1 MPTTVSSARDRSCAL
16 LLLRPAPLRPSGTLE
31 RVRRRHQILTLALSS
46 ALLLVG
52 CGGSGSE
59 SEQGDGRKA
68 AEPAGASELSAPPA
82 GTVKQVAPQP
92 QGIVYDAASDSLVVA
107 VRDPDRVLV
116 LDPTTLQQRLSV
128 DLPGKV
134 RHLQTSAQGGTVLV
148 PVETANKIFEVDL
161 ADGGLRATDVQRH
174 PHDAASA
181 PNGDVLVGN
190 EFSGSLSVVRR
201 GRVTHTFTDL
211 RQPGGVVAE
220 GDTAVVVDVRDY
232 SVTTYDIEAEKRISR
247 LPAGEGPTHVVV
259 ADLNKIAVTDTR
271 GDEVLLYTIDPL
283 EKIGAIR
290 LPDSP
295 YGLTADPSTPTVWV
309 TLTGT
314 NELVGLDVS
323 GSTPTE
329 IARYPTVRQPDT
341 VAVAPGSKTLWV
353 TGRTNGE
360 IQRITR

>member
-1 MPTTVSSARDRSCAL
+1 M
-16 LLLRPAPLRPSGTLE
+16 
-31 RVRRRHQILTLALSS
+31 RRRHQILTLALSS
-46 ALLLVG
+46 ALLLGG
-52 CGGSGSE
+52 CGGSGSG

-68 AEPAGASELSAPPA
+68 AEPAGAPEPSAPPA

-107 VRDPDRVLV
+107 VRDPYRVLV

-161 ADGGLRATDVQRH
+161 TDGYLRVTDVQRH
-174 PHDAASA
+174 QHDAAGA

-211 RQPGGVVAE
+211 SQPGGVVAE

-232 SVTTYDIEAEKRISR
+232 SITTYDTEAEKRISR
-247 LPAGEGPTHVVV
+247 LPAGEGPTHGVV
-259 ADLNKIAVTDTR
+259 ADQNKVAVTDTR

-283 EKIGAIR
+283 EKIGAIP

-295 YGLTADPSTPTVWV
+295 YGLTADPSTQTVWV

-314 NELVGLDVS
+314 NELW
-323 GSTPTE
+323 GSTSAAAPRPRSHATPRGPA
-329 IARYPTVRQPDT
+329 ARHR
-341 VAVAPGSKTLWV
+341 G
-353 TGRTNGE
+353 GRARVEDLVGHRE
-360 IQRITR
+360 DERRDPADHPLS

>member
-1 MPTTVSSARDRSCAL
+1 M
-16 LLLRPAPLRPSGTLE
+16 
-31 RVRRRHQILTLALSS
+31 RRRHRILTLALSS
-46 ALLLVG
+46 ALLLGG
-52 CGGSGSE
+52 CGGSGSGG
-59 SEQGDGRKA
+59 EQGDGRKA

-107 VRDPDRVLV
+107 VRDPYRLLV

-148 PVETANKIFEVDL
+148 PVESANKILEVNL
-161 ADGGLRATDVQRH
+161 TDGGVRATDVQHH
-174 PHDAASA
+174 PHDAAGAS
-181 PNGDVLVGN
+181 NGDVLVGN

-201 GRVTHTFTDL
+201 GRVRHTFTDL
-211 RQPGGVVAE
+211 RSPGGVVAE
-220 GDTAVVVDVRDY
+220 GDTAVVVDVRGY
-232 SVTTYDIEAEKRISR
+232 SVTTYDIETEKRISR
-247 LPAGEGPTHVVV
+247 LPAGKGPTHVVV
-259 ADLNKIAVTDTR
+259 VDQNKIAVTDTR
-271 GDEVLLYTIDPL
+271 GDQVLLYTIDPL
-283 EKIGAIR
+283 KKIGAIS

-295 YGLTADPSTPTVWV
+295 YGLTADPSTQTVWV

-323 GSTPTE
+323 GSTPIE

-353 TGRTNGE
+353 TGTANGE